1 MNEIKIGDF
10 LINSSSKPFTIAE
23 AGINHNGDLGTALKM
38 IEAAKIADVSAIK
51 FFIYQTEEFIIDSKL
66 EYTYKSQGKEIT
78 ESMKDMFQRCEL
90 SKDDWKQIK
99 QKCDEQ
105 NIIFLSTPENV
116 SDLQFLIELGIKAI
130 KIGSDDF
137 TNILMIKKF
146 LESEL
151 PIIISCGMADMNE
164 IKETISQ
171 INMKID
177 YPMVLMITTSQY
189 PTPNEDV
196 NVLRLQSIRNEFPN
210 IILGYSDHTEGNLA
224 VSLASVLG
232 AKVFE
237 KHFTIDKN
245 FPGPDHWFSASPSEL
260 REWNES
266 IRKSYVMLGDK
277 EVKPTLNELKNKVM
291 FRRKLVAL
299 KIIEKGEKF
308 SKDSIGMRRTEN
320 DSIFLESDKV
330 IGHEASR
337 KINRGEIIDEKCIE

>member
-23 AGINHNGDLGTALKM
+23 AGINHNGDLGIAFKM
-38 IEAAKIADVSAIK
+38 IEAAKIAGVSAIK
-51 FFIYQTEEFIIDSKL
+51 FFTYQTEEFIIDSKL

-99 QKCDEQ
+99 QKCEEQ

-116 SDLQFLIELGIKAI
+116 SDLQFLIELDIKAI

-177 YPMVLMITTSQY
+177 YISTVHLEDLMEVSGDIRGGVLISVAVFVGSVRLI
-189 PTPNEDV
+189 D
-196 NVLRLQSIRNEFPN
+196 NVFYQL
-210 IILGYSDHTEGNLA
+210 
-224 VSLASVLG
+224 
-232 AKVFE
+232 
-237 KHFTIDKN
+237 
-245 FPGPDHWFSASPSEL
+245 
-260 REWNES
+260 
-266 IRKSYVMLGDK
+266 
-277 EVKPTLNELKNKVM
+277 
-291 FRRKLVAL
+291 
-299 KIIEKGEKF
+299 
-308 SKDSIGMRRTEN
+308 
-320 DSIFLESDKV
+320 
-330 IGHEASR
+330 
-337 KINRGEIIDEKCIE
+337 